1 MEARSRPLPD
11 NGPPDASENSSGLQK
26 GEGIVRPAAV
36 EHLLDSLSS
45 PKLEN
50 TVFGLSIIGIE
61 HTMTPSIRHFRV

>member
-45 PKLEN
+45 PKLEM
-50 TVFGLSIIGIE
+50 TVFL
-61 HTMTPSIRHFRV
+61 